1 MIVVDTHVLIWDA
14 LAPERLSLT
23 ARQAIET
30 ANQEEGLLI
39 CDISLWEIAML
50 IQKGRVSVAV
60 DCQSFI
66 NLVLQANKTTVQP
79 ITPRIATLAVEL
91 AAEVSK
97 DPADRLIAATAL
109 AGNAPLLTADR
120 ILRTTS
126 LVATVW

>member
-1 MIVVDTHVLIWDA
+1 LIT
-14 LAPERLSLT
+14 SV
-23 ARQAIET
+23 ARQALAK
-30 ANQEEGLLI
+30 ANQEDGLLV

-50 IQKGRVSVAV
+50 LQKGRVQVDL

-91 AAEVSK
+91 ADSVSK

-109 AGNAPLLTADR
+109 AERVPLLTADR
-120 ILRTTS
+120 NLQATALI
-126 LVATVW
+126 ATVW